1 MNLFRKDRLGHSE
14 NWVGRFRD
22 KANTVSDERLRSF
35 YEASIVDGTTPL
47 SEVPMVALDFET
59 TGLNAEKDDII
70 SIGLVPFNLN
80 RIFCRQARHWIVQ
93 PNTPLEEESV
103 VIHGITHNDILGAP
117 DLKRVLDEVL
127 DALAGKVVVVHYRK
141 IEREFLD
148 IALKERIKEG
158 IVFPVIDTMEIE
170 SQVQDDYT
178 AGIMNRF
185 KGTKRQ
191 SVRLGS
197 SRERY
202 GLPTY
207 PPHHALTDAMATA
220 ELLQAQIQYHFSG
233 DTPIEKI
240 WL

>member
-1 MNLFRKDRLGHSE
+1 MNLFSKNRLGHSE
-14 NWVGRFRD
+14 NWVALFKE
-22 KANTVSDERLRSF
+22 KASTVRDERLRSF
-35 YEASIVDGTTPL
+35 YEAGIVDGTTPL
-47 SEVPMVALDFET
+47 AKVPMVALDFET

-70 SIGLVPFNLN
+70 SIGLVPFNVN
-80 RIFCRQARHWIVQ
+80 RIFCRHARHWIVQ

-117 DLKRVLDEVL
+117 DLKRVIDEVL

-148 IALKERIKEG
+148 IALKERINEG

-170 SQVQDDYT
+170 AQVQDDLT
-178 AGIMNRF
+178 AGILNRF

-191 SVRLGS
+191 SVRLGA

-220 ELLQAQIQYHFSG
+220 ELFQAQIQHHFSG